1 MIVPDDIERYAAEHT
16 TPHDALLAELA
27 DETRA
32 TLECPQML
40 TGPIEGRLLGF
51 LVWSLRAQNVLEI
64 GTYSGYSAISMAA
77 GLAEGGR
84 IDTLELSEQHAEVAR
99 RYIER
104 AAFADRITVHVGPA
118 GETLERLDGPWDFV
132 FIDAD
137 KEGYVGYYEA
147 VVPKL
152 SDHAL
157 IAADN
162 TLRNGRVLEGD
173 LMHDFNEHVLND
185 PRVESVLLTVR
196 DGVTLIRR
204 RPLTQRGARPLHAAP
219 AE

>member
-1 MIVPDDIERYAAEHT
+1 MIVPDDIEQYALEHT

-27 DETRA
+27 EETRA

-51 LVWSLRAQNVLEI
+51 LVWSLRAERVLEV

-77 GLAEGGR
+77 GLPEGGR
-84 IDTLELSEQHAEVAR
+84 IDTCEISEKHAEVAR

-137 KEGYVGYYEA
+137 KEGYIGYYEA

-152 SDHAL
+152 SDHAV

-162 TLRNGRVLEGD
+162 TLRSGRVLEGD

-204 RPLTQRGARPLHAAP
+204 RPLTQRGAPPLHAAP